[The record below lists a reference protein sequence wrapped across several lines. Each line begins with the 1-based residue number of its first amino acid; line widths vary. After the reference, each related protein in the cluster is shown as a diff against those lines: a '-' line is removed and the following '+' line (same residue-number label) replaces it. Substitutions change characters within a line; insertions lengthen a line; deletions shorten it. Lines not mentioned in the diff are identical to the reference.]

1 MGSRESYHHGQL
13 RDDLI
18 NEAETLIVDSG
29 PQSWSM
35 REAARRLGVSQA
47 APYRHFANKD
57 ALIDAVVLRGYSQL
71 AQRYVEALAACPAD
85 GNRLVVVALA
95 YFRFAIDKAELFTL
109 MFSSPRLHA
118 TAEAR
123 DSYRVFEDEIVA
135 AQAWGDLPGGPTQ
148 DQAEVLWAAA
158 HGVAEL
164 VNRGVFSANHGA
176 KIAGILIA
184 SAVQGLSMGVPT
196 APLR

>member
-1 MGSRESYHHGQL
+1 MGSREHYHHGQL

-18 NEAETLIVDSG
+18 DEAEALIVDSG
-29 PQSWSM
+29 PQNWSL

-71 AQRYVEALAACPAD
+71 ETRYVDALRACRSDAD
-85 GNRLVVVALA
+85 RLIVVALA
-95 YFRFAIDKAELFTL
+95 YYRFAVDKPELFTL

-118 TAEAR
+118 TAEAVQ
-123 DSYRVFEDEIVA
+123 SYQVFEAEVVG
-135 AQAWGDLPGGPTQ
+135 AQARGELPAGPVR
-148 DQAEVLWAAA
+148 DQAHVLWAAA

-164 VNRGVFSANHGA
+164 VNRKVFSRRHGA
-176 KIAGILIA
+176 QVAKSLIA
-184 SAVQGLSMGVPT
+184 SAVNGLASERSTVRS
-196 APLR
+196 A